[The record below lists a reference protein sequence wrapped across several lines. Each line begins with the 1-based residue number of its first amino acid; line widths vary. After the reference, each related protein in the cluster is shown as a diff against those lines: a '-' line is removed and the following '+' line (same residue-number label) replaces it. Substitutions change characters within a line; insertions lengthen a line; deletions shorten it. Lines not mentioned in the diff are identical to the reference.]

1 MDNAALTHDV
11 VITVARILVNWA
23 RLLINSWL
31 VNAVEEN
38 SIVFGCEE

>member
-11 VITVARILVNWA
+11 IIVVNWEG
-23 RLLINSWL
+23 LLTNSWL

-38 SIVFGCEE
+38 SIVFGCKE